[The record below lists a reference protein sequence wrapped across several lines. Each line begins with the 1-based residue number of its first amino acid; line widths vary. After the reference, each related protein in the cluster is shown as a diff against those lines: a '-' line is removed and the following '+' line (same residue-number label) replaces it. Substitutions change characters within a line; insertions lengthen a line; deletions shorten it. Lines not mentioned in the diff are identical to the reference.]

1 MFDNHLIHKRSE
13 IAGYFQS
20 EQDAVLQT
28 EYLKN
33 SFRMEEFTELY
44 IGDVR
49 AGYRAD
55 EDGLTMWKGNYLT
68 REAESRLSWEDAR
81 YWSILISRM
90 VSIYFRGKW
99 QSRLITDGMFKQ
111 LDLFT
116 MFSEQ
121 VGNIA

>member
-1 MFDNHLIHKRSE
+1 MALCPIPFDKTEDFTELQKGILCFDNHLIHKRPE

-33 SFRMEEFTELY
+33 SFRMEKFTEMY

-55 EDGLTMWKGNYLT
+55 EDGITMWKGNYLT
-68 REAESRLSWEDAR
+68 RYTSLDRKSTRLNS
-81 YWSILISRM
+81 SH
-90 VSIYFRGKW
+90 
-99 QSRLITDGMFKQ
+99 
-111 LDLFT
+111 
-116 MFSEQ
+116 
-121 VGNIA
+121 